1 VDLLDW
7 IERHAGFTPDK
18 SAIRFYGADL
28 SYRAFHG
35 HCLRMAGFLERDLGI
50 GRGDRVALLGAN
62 SPDLLAL
69 FFACSRLGAIFVP
82 LNWRLAAPE
91 VKSLLADCRPKALFV
106 EAEFQ
111 PAIDALAGDPAVP
124 QTVAMGTPLAQRLAA
139 TRPSATRSGGPE
151 DAQLIC
157 YTSGTTG
164 TPKGAMLS
172 QISFVYNA
180 LNSTHLNDLGASDTV
195 LSTLPMFH
203 VGGLNIQSLP
213 ALHAGARLILHPR
226 FEPDAFL
233 DAIERERPD
242 LTLMVPAQLTAMF
255 GHPRWAGADLS
266 SLRLIG
272 IGSTLVPEALF
283 KPMQARGLD
292 MVQVYGLT
300 ETSPIASYQTPEMA
314 RRKPASA
321 GLAALHCEI
330 RVVDETGAD
339 VAAGVAGEIL
349 VRGPNVMM
357 GYWGQPQATAEVLK
371 NGWFHTG
378 DLGHFDDEGI
388 LVVDDRK
395 KDMIISGGENI
406 YPAALEQILAECGD
420 IAESAVVG
428 RADERWGEVAVAVI
442 VPKPGRVVDPARIG
456 ALFQDRVARYKHPR
470 DVVIVDRLPRNAM
483 GKVVKADVRRMVS
496 RENKS

>member
-1 VDLLDW
+1 MDLLDW
-7 IERHAGFTPDK
+7 IERHAGFTPEK
-18 SAIRFYGADL
+18 TAIRFAGADL

-35 HCLRMAGFLERDLGI
+35 LCLRMAGLLEAELGI

-91 VKSLLADCRPKALFV
+91 VKTLLADCRPKALFV

-111 PAIDALAGDPAVP
+111 PVIDALGADPVP
-124 QTVAMGTPLAQRLAA
+124 PRTVAMGTPLAQRLAA
-139 TRPSATRSGGPE
+139 IAPTAIRRGGPD

-164 TPKGAMLS
+164 APKGAMLS
-172 QISFVYNA
+172 QNSFVFNA
-180 LNSTHLNDLGASDTV
+180 IHSTHLNDLRTGDTV

-226 FEPDAFL
+226 FDPDAFL
-233 DAIERERPD
+233 DAVERERPD
-242 LTLMVPAQLTAMF
+242 LTLVVPAQLTALF
-255 GHPRWAGADLS
+255 NHPRWDKADLS
-266 SLRLIG
+266 SLRRIG

-300 ETSPIASYQTPEMA
+300 ETSPIATYQTPEMA
-314 RRKPASA
+314 RRKPTSA
-321 GLAALHCEI
+321 GRAALHCEI
-330 RVVDETGAD
+330 RVVDEAGAD
-339 VAAGVAGEIL
+339 RATGVSGEIL

-357 GYWGQPQATAEVLK
+357 GYWNQPEASAEVLTD
-371 NGWFHTG
+371 GWFHTG
-378 DLGHFDDEGI
+378 DIGHFDDEGI

-428 RADERWGEVAVAVI
+428 RADERWGEVAVAVV
-442 VPKPGRVVDPARIG
+442 VPKPGRVLDPARVS

-470 DVVIVDRLPRNAM
+470 DVVFVDRLPRNAM
-483 GKVVKADVRRMVS
+483 GKVVKADVRKMVS